1 MLVHPQVFGDER
13 GFFLESYSQREY
25 AKHSISLCKI
35 IIQRVQNEYSEEC
48 ISKKQSPNQNLY
60 ESYDDQSMISL
71 LIYVQNP
78 LPMENGKDFF
88 FQQKIKHNFLCHKVL
103 HMDFLCS
110 KMELNF
116 STNVIIIMIQVMK
129 DESSGMI
136 RSSILIG
143 RSILRYMVFQNLSL
157 VAKIN
162 SCQIL

>member
-1 MLVHPQVFGDER
+1 MLRKELWKEIYLFR
-13 GFFLESYSQREY
+13 N
-25 AKHSISLCKI
+25 LCKI
-35 IIQRVQNEYSEEC
+35 ITQRAVKEYFEEC
-48 ISKKQSPNQNLY
+48 ISKKQDPNQNLY
-60 ESYDDQSMISL
+60 ELYDDQSMISL
-71 LIYVQNP
+71 LICVQNP

-88 FQQKIKHNFLCHKVL
+88 FQQKIKHNFLYRKVL
-103 HMDFLCS
+103 HMDSLHS
-110 KMELNF
+110 KMELNS

-136 RSSILIG
+136 PKSILIG